1 VAAGAAAGGAIIA
14 QGAGNYTGWV
24 QRYYRFHELGTQLA
38 PKGGTMGFGVLA
50 AIAAKLAHPDRPVV
64 AFAGDGCFLMTGQE
78 LATAVQHGLAIVVIV
93 VNNRMYGT
101 IRIHQELA
109 HPGRVVGT
117 DLRNPDFAQL
127 ARAFGAHGEVVTR
140 TAAFPEAFE
149 RAIAGGGPALL
160 ELRIDPEA
168 ITTTT
173 TISDLRT
180 RAARRGKR

>member
-1 VAAGAAAGGAIIA
+1 
-14 QGAGNYTGWV
+14 
-24 QRYYRFHELGTQLA
+24 
-38 PKGGTMGFGVLA
+38 
-50 AIAAKLAHPDRPVV
+50 VV
-64 AFAGDGCFLMTGQE
+64 TFAGDGCFLMTGQE

-101 IRIHQELA
+101 IRMHQELA

-127 ARAFGAHGEVVTR
+127 
-140 TAAFPEAFE
+140 
-149 RAIAGGGPALL
+149 

-168 ITTTT
+168 ITTTTT

>member
-1 VAAGAAAGGAIIA
+1 
-14 QGAGNYTGWV
+14 
-24 QRYYRFHELGTQLA
+24 
-38 PKGGTMGFGVLA
+38 
-50 AIAAKLAHPDRPVV
+50 
-64 AFAGDGCFLMTGQE
+64 MTGQE

-101 IRIHQELA
+101 IRMHQELA

-127 ARAFGAHGEVVTR
+127 AWAFGARGEVVTR

-149 RAIAGGGPALL
+149 RAIAAGGPALL
-160 ELRIDPEA
+160 ELRTDPEA

-173 TISDLRT
+173 TISELRT
-180 RAARRGKR
+180 RTARRGKR